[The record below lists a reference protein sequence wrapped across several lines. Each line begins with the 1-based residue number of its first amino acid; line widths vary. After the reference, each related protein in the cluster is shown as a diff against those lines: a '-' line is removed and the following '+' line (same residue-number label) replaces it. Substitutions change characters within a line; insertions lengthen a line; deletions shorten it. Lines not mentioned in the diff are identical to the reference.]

1 MRENTEARHML
12 QLCFIGEKIQ
22 SWRPKALHYNHSGP
36 SCINLQ
42 VINRGKVCRMI
53 EVKSFLFVK
62 YWM

>member
-1 MRENTEARHML
+1 ML